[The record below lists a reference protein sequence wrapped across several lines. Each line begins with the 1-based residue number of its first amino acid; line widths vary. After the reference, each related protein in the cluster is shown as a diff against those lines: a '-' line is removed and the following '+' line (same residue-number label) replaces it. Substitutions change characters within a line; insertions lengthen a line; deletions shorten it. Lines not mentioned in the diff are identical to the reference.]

1 MEQKAKLIII
11 GLIIVTIASLALLVQ
26 VSSTKQELIRER
38 DDLKTE
44 NTKLNSNLDKLKSS
58 ISSYE
63 SRITSLSGDLANVNQ
78 QKADLE
84 KRYELVNRA
93 REDLIQK
100 LKEQQSQKPSVTESR
115 VEYTPQNNDA
125 YWAEVLRAKNEMELQ
140 LNNVRAELKSL
151 QMSNEQL
158 QREKSNIELDLN
170 SLKREKEDLKRQIE
184 YNQKLVE
191 SISKELVTEKND
203 KTQIQDSYKL
213 VRNENAMLSRQLQSL
228 NNRKIN
234 LDKKIQELTE
244 SKGSLERRLSEMES
258 MLTDRVTQIEQ
269 FKGKVEAVKTGEP
282 VEGRE
287 KKESVELP
295 AIVVRPQADQ
305 PSRSVNPD
313 AGFIGRVLAV
323 NKDNNFV
330 IIDLGQDS
338 GLKVGDAFKIYRDE
352 KPVASVEVTQV
363 RRSISACD
371 IKKEMSP
378 IKIGDTVR

>member
-1 MEQKAKLIII
+1 M
-11 GLIIVTIASLALLVQ
+11 
-26 VSSTKQELIRER
+26 
-38 DDLKTE
+38 
-44 NTKLNSNLDKLKSS
+44 
-58 ISSYE
+58 
-63 SRITSLSGDLANVNQ
+63 SGDLANVNQ

>member
-26 VSSTKQELIRER
+26 VSSNKQELIRER

-258 MLTDRVTQIEQ
+258 MLTDRVTQIDQ